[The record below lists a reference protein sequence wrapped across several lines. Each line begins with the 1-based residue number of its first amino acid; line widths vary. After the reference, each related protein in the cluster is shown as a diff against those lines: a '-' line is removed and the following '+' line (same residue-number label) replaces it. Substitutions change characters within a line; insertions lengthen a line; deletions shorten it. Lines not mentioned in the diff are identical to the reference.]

1 MKLNGLII
9 NREVTVK
16 NEEKFGI
23 AKYIELEDGTKCIKI
38 HETQDENSPVIKE
51 FRNGK
56 SHYNLDTRVTRV
68 QMSGKLNLKLEHNN
82 YFHTLSMNFH

>member
-23 AKYIELEDGTKCIKI
+23 AKYLELEDGTKCIKI
-38 HETQDENSPVIKE
+38 HETQDENSPVK
-51 FRNGK
+51 
-56 SHYNLDTRVTRV
+56 RV
-68 QMSGKLNLKLEHNN
+68 QNWKKDK
-82 YFHTLSMNFH
+82 NFHIMGKV